1 MDMTRTVVLYG
12 DSMLLSLVSASLMQ
26 CNNIQV
32 IQSSLWEEIE
42 SMPEDCIPD
51 VLIYDLPAASVG
63 SILPLLFKN
72 PCLLLIGLDVETNRA
87 VLIEGKETRFLTLD
101 LVKDM
106 VLSD

>member
-1 MDMTRTVVLYG
+1 MSRTVVLYG

-26 CNNIQV
+26 SEDLIV
-32 IQSSLWEEIE
+32 IQTSLWKEIE
-42 SMPEDCIPD
+42 IIPKDCIPD

-72 PCLLLIGLDVETNRA
+72 PRLLLIGLDVETNRA
-87 VLIEGKETRFLTLD
+87 VLIAGKETRFLTLD

-106 VLSD
+106 VLSG